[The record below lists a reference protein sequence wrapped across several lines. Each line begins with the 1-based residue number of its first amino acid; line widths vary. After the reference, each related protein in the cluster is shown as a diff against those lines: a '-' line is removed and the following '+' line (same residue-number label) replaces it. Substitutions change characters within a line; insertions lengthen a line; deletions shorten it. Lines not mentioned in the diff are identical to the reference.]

1 MGLFKNLFGNYSE
14 KEIKKIRPI
23 MELVLSYE
31 DEYKKLSDSELKG
44 MTEKFKNRLSEGE
57 TLDDILPEGFRR
69 LP

>member
-1 MGLFKNLFGNYSE
+1 
-14 KEIKKIRPI
+14 